1 MNQSDPQTDSAEE
14 IQKQNVES
22 LNGVEPIM
30 YHNPYERL
38 QEAMLLSRLPK
49 ALQMLRK
56 MEIPLDQI
64 NAVIHSDPKRY
75 ADESFEDYKVR
86 RWLQNNIIKF
96 RHNLEV
102 YEKSFIASSK
112 PETIVS

>member
-22 LNGVEPIM
+22 LNGVEPIPFT
-30 YHNPYERL
+30 NPYAHL
-38 QEAMLLSRLPK
+38 QQMMFGRLPK

-64 NAVIHSDPKRY
+64 NAVMHSDPKRY